1 MEKEVVSKTP
11 FHVDWDVSSA
21 EKGGYEH
28 FMFKEIMEQPEAIR
42 KTISP
47 RLKNG
52 KIVLDDVS
60 LSKEDLEKISKK
72 MCIRDRYRAPCC
84 LWNQGTG

>member
-1 MEKEVVSKTP
+1 MALKADSITVYNMEKEVVSKTP
-11 FHVDWDVSSA
+11 FHVDWDVSLRKRAAMST
-21 EKGGYEH
+21 
-28 FMFKEIMEQPEAIR
+28 FMFKGNYGTAGGDS

-60 LSKEDLEKISKK
+60 LSKRGFRE
-72 MCIRDRYRAPCC
+72 
-84 LWNQGTG
+84 NQ